1 MQRGQ
6 NIRGSTVRLI
16 LAGDPDDHEFTVLR
30 TVVLERVGFVHR
42 PFPQKGVLETVL
54 GGMGRRS
61 GE

>member
-16 LAGDPDDHEFTVLR
+16 LAGDPEFTVLR

>member
-1 MQRGQ
+1 V
-6 NIRGSTVRLI
+6 VRQI
-16 LAGDPDDHEFTVLR
+16 LAGDPDDHEFKVLR

-42 PFPQKGVLETVL
+42 PFLQKGVLETVL

>member
-6 NIRGSTVRLI
+6 NIRGLTVRLK

-30 TVVLERVGFVHR
+30 TVVLERVDFVHR

-54 GGMGRRS
+54 G
-61 GE
+61 

>member
-1 MQRGQ
+1 MIMNSRYCELLFL
-6 NIRGSTVRLI
+6 NEWASFH
-16 LAGDPDDHEFTVLR
+16 P
-30 TVVLERVGFVHR
+30 